1 MQLILHLN
9 KIEDPKARQAY
20 IEHRRSNLC
29 LLLLLFLTSK
39 LIHLVHL
46 GLIVSGD
53 VAQYATEN
61 LTQMHS

>member
-9 KIEDPKARQAY
+9 KIDDPKARQAY

-29 LLLLLFLTSK
+29 LLLMLFLTSK

-46 GLIVSGD
+46 VLIVSGD
-53 VAQYATEN
+53 VAEYAKEN
-61 LTQMHS
+61 NMQIHS